1 MKRLRDAM
9 PVLNSSHQIAEP
21 IKTPSA
27 KMTPLYS
34 AVVMPSPA
42 KIAKKDKIVTGFV
55 IVKNKVERYAFNG
68 VLPRLAFAAS
78 CEGFAR
84 SICTQDKVKRRRQ

>member
-21 IKTPSA
+21 KKTPIA

-34 AVVMPSPA
+34 AVVIPRLE
-42 KIAKKDKIVTGFV
+42 KISKKDKIVAGFV
-55 IVKNKVERYAFNG
+55 IVKNKV
-68 VLPRLAFAAS
+68 
-78 CEGFAR
+78 
-84 SICTQDKVKRRRQ
+84 